1 MSAPVRPL
9 ADFVAC
15 LAGPTIWALHFFVV
29 YGAETVVC
37 LTVSP
42 SSNAMQWTVIAATGA
57 ALAAIAVAVMRH
69 PHDTRAADGATRGF
83 LRMLALSLAAL
94 STAAILAT
102 AFMGL
107 RLPACL
113 SPAG

>member
-15 LAGPTIWALHFFVV
+15 LAGPVIWTLHFFIV

-37 LTVSP
+37 LTASAP
-42 SSNAMQWTVIAATGA
+42 ATTMQWTVIAATA
-57 ALAAIAVAVMRH
+57 PALVAIAVAVMRY
-69 PHDTRAADGATRGF
+69 PRDARGTDGATQGF
-83 LRMLALSLAAL
+83 LRMLTLSLAAL

-102 AFMGL
+102 AFMGV